1 VLGLRQTRDK
11 ELNGITANTTNVKTP
26 AYGVLYD
33 IRPTTTLFASYM
45 EGLEA
50 GATAPATAAN
60 LNVIL
65 PSAISRQKEI
75 GIRDSY
81 FKGLSISGSY
91 FEIVRANAVT
101 DPVTKIFENNGNLAY
116 KGVEATMSYDINRQW
131 TVNGAI
137 QWLTAVQ
144 NSPLQPLINGLVP
157 ENTPKWLSNLSV
169 TYRVPQIAGLTLTA
183 GTNAVSTRFVN
194 PQDQGVIPGYAL
206 YTVGAGY
213 VTRIAG
219 RRFAL
224 QLNVDNVADK
234 RYWNSVQTGTY
245 GTGMDRAIKM
255 SAKVDL

>member
-1 VLGLRQTRDK
+1 
-11 ELNGITANTTNVKTP
+11 
-26 AYGVLYD
+26 
-33 IRPTTTLFASYM
+33 M

-65 PSAISRQKEI
+65 PSAISRQKEV

-91 FEIVRANAVT
+91 FEITRANAVT
-101 DPVTKIFENNGNLAY
+101 DPVTKIFENNGNLLY

-137 QWLTAVQ
+137 QWLKAVQ

-157 ENTPKWLSNLSV
+157 ENTPKWLANLSV
-169 TYRVPQIAGLTLTA
+169 TYRVPQLAGLTLTA

-206 YTVGAGY
+206 FTVGGGY

-219 RRFAL
+219 RRVAL

-245 GTGMDRAIKM
+245 GTGMDRGIKM
-255 SAKVDL
+255 SAKVDF